1 MSKAEDDMVKLLIS
15 LRDANATI
23 AEAINTYLAGRA
35 PAEAKVEKVAELFPK
50 DLADLLIFEATPE
63 GWKIRPRQ
71 YLGSNNFAKI
81 AAIVKEIGGS
91 YVSQGKTS
99 HFRLPKTAVK

>member
-23 AEAINTYLAGRA
+23 VEAINTYLAERA

-50 DLADLLIFEATPE
+50 DLADLLIFEVTPE

-71 YLGSNNFAKI
+71 YLGSENFAKI
-81 AAIVKEIGGS
+81 VAIVREAKGEYISAGKE
-91 YVSQGKTS
+91 S
-99 HFRLPKTAVK
+99 HFRVPKTAAK